1 VAEMKAEAEAAEDG
15 GEFWNEAGASLDGLL
30 GPRVFYHDST
40 NSFSL
45 SVVA

>member
-1 VAEMKAEAEAAEDG
+1 MAAEAAEDG
-15 GEFWNEAGASLDGLL
+15 GEFWNEAGASLDRLLGL

-40 NSFSL
+40 NSFLL